1 MQTRKDG
8 IAFME
13 IKNYSSVM
21 SAYMKNTYEPSRKKL
36 GAPAAKNTDKAEF
49 SAASG
54 AGALANAKASAK
66 KSVESFASPE
76 RIAALKS
83 MIADGSYNISADD
96 VAASIFEG

>member
-1 MQTRKDG
+1 MQKRKDG

-13 IKNYSSVM
+13 IKNYGSAV
-21 SAYMKNTYEPSRKKL
+21 SAYVKNAYEPAKKKIS
-36 GAPAAKNTDKAEF
+36 APMTKNTDKAEF

-76 RIAALKS
+76 RISALKS
-83 MIADGSYNISADD
+83 MIADGSYDISAES
-96 VAASIFEG
+96 VVASIFEG